1 MENISEV
8 PQNKIQE
15 IKKLLAKSLN
25 KKISV
30 EKVRAPAPARN
41 AIRFV
46 PRQVWSAQ
54 TESETVNLIR
64 HIGSQRRRE
73 VKHRDRRGYLL
84 CEDLKF
90 LDDDKLAVT
99 GYVR

>member
-1 MENISEV
+1 MEDISEV

-30 EKVRAPAPARN
+30 EKV
-41 AIRFV
+41 
-46 PRQVWSAQ
+46 WSAQ

-64 HIGSQRRRE
+64 HIGTQRRRE

-84 CEDLKF
+84 CEDIKF
-90 LDDDKLAVT
+90 LDNDKLAVT